1 MLSGLEG
8 VEVVMAVVAAS
19 VVSTAVPRFVDSV
32 VVGAGVADSLFVVRR
47 AVDGLGVVGCAAVDN
62 LGVVGCTDNLG
73 VGCADCWAMVDCMD
87 GWAVVDGV
95 DGWEVVDGVDCW
107 EVVDGVDCW
116 EVVDSL
122 RDVDCTPVVEALD
135 DVVGMYGGVVTS
147 TVTTVGPTCWQE
159 LLR

>member
-1 MLSGLEG
+1 
-8 VEVVMAVVAAS
+8 
-19 VVSTAVPRFVDSV
+19 
-32 VVGAGVADSLFVVRR
+32 
-47 AVDGLGVVGCAAVDN
+47 
-62 LGVVGCTDNLG
+62 
-73 VGCADCWAMVDCMD
+73 MVDCMD

-107 EVVDGVDCW
+107 EVVD
-116 EVVDSL
+116 SL
-122 RDVDCTPVVEALD
+122 RDVDCAPAVEALD

>member
-1 MLSGLEG
+1 
-8 VEVVMAVVAAS
+8 MAVVIAS
-19 VVSTAVPRFVDSV
+19 VVYTVVPRFVDSV
-32 VVGAGVADSLFVVRR
+32 VGVVGAGVADSLFVVRR

-107 EVVDGVDCW
+107 EVVD
-116 EVVDSL
+116 SL